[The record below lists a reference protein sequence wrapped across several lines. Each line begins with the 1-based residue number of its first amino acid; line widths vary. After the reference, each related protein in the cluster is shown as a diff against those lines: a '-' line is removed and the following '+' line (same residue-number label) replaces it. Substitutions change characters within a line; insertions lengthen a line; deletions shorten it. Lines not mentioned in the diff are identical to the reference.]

1 MKRNKIF
8 IALVSVVM
16 LMCMLCGCS
25 AKTAIDAETF
35 TKTMEAENYT
45 VTDVTSDTETN
56 GLATSVLIAANDNY
70 QIEFYVLT
78 DNDTG
83 ESVFY
88 NNQNLFDDEHP
99 TKTMSS
105 EVSSGNYN
113 YYAFNAD
120 GNFHMIAR
128 VDNTMLWCEADKAYK
143 EEIVDLV
150 KKLGY
155 K

>member
-1 MKRNKIF
+1 M
-8 IALVSVVM
+8 
-16 LMCMLCGCS
+16 
-25 AKTAIDAETF
+25 ET
-35 TKTMEAENYT
+35 ENFT
-45 VTDVTSDTETN
+45 VTDVTNDTETN

-83 ESVFY
+83 EGVFY
-88 NNQNLFDDEHP
+88 NNQNLFDEEHSA
-99 TKTMSS
+99 KTISS

-120 GNFHMIAR
+120 GNFHMIVR
-128 VDNTMLWCEADKAYK
+128 VDNTMLWCEADKTYK
-143 EEIVDLV
+143 DEIVDLV

>member
-1 MKRNKIF
+1 MKNNKIVV
-8 IALVSVVM
+8 ALVSIVV
-16 LMCMLCGCS
+16 LMCALCGCS

-35 TKTMEAENYT
+35 SKTMETENFT
-45 VTDVTSDTETN
+45 VTDVTNDTETN

-83 ESVFY
+83 EGVFY
-88 NNQNLFDDEHP
+88 NNQNLFDEEHSA
-99 TKTMSS
+99 KTISS

-120 GNFHMIAR
+120 GNFHMIVR
-128 VDNTMLWCEADKAYK
+128 VDNTMLWCEADKTYK
-143 EEIVDLV
+143 DEIVDLV